1 MDIKKVGRSPEDI
14 GLELRQAFLELDILV
29 AIAGTAAG
37 QGNFVKVDNS
47 VGVDSSAGVDKVQ
60 AFTIQDSRAWV
71 D

>member
-1 MDIKKVGRSPEDI
+1 MDIMKVGRSQEDI

-47 VGVDSSAGVDKVQ
+47 VGVDSFVRVDNLL
-60 AFTIQDSRAWV
+60 AFTIQDSRA
-71 D
+71 